1 MNVRAMNLYPPRVRP
16 RKLSPRRLKE
26 EQRAYAVLYGV
37 LMRAPLGL
45 DPSSFQLLSQPV
57 PWDWHPQPGSMD
69 AAQYNFC
76 AAIPSWSAVSAYD
89 STAPSYDN
97 AYGQFLCVLAAEAGS
112 GPRQAALESAQ
123 VTLLSDASMVD
134 CTIAE
139 AHSVYLGTA
148 QRQPFM
154 AWLNT
159 ESGSVYRTQ
168 IAREL
173 GWMAGDLSDYRRL
186 LDASHSPLLAAAVG
200 AYADERHHVRLSEA
214 GTAFPAVPAWHT
226 SADSRAWA
234 DRHAAGMAAPLRYR
248 HQGQAQHW
256 PHTWAGQADDVDH
269 PCFAIHLHG
278 EWQRLD
284 EFYAD
289 LQLSVTVESAAL
301 EQIAITPERWFSGVA
316 PLADGPYLSGF
327 SRSGGQG
334 GNHVLG
340 QGGLLP
346 LMKTGM
352 LAVLN
357 PRVRVAVSSET
368 YAAHRAKWAA
378 ATGFRIGPFVF
389 GGPGRERHIDW
400 DEQRTVAAFS
410 LSGQFGAPQIV
421 GVTVSPQPAA

>member
-1 MNVRAMNLYPPRVRP
+1 MNVRAMNLYPLRVRP
-16 RKLSPRRLKE
+16 SKLSPQKLKE
-26 EQRAYAVLYGV
+26 EQHAYAVLYGL

-57 PWDWHPQPGSMD
+57 PWDWHTDAGRMD
-69 AAQYNFC
+69 SAQYNFC
-76 AAIPSWSAVSAYD
+76 AAIPSWSAVAEYH
-89 STAPSYDN
+89 STAPAYDH
-97 AYGQFLCVLAAEAGS
+97 AYAQFLCVLAAEAG
-112 GPRQAALESAQ
+112 GARQAALEAAQ
-123 VTLLSDASMVD
+123 VTLLSDASMVE

-139 AHSVYLGTA
+139 AHSAYLSGPA
-148 QRQPFM
+148 RLPFM

-159 ESGSVYRTQ
+159 ETGSVYRTQ
-168 IAREL
+168 IANEL
-173 GWMAGDLSDYRRL
+173 GWMAGDLGDYRRL
-186 LDASHSPLLAAAVG
+186 LDACDSPLLAAAVG
-200 AYADERHHVRLSEA
+200 AYADERHRVPLSEA
-214 GTAFPAVPAWHT
+214 GAAFPAVPAWHT

-248 HQGQAQHW
+248 QQGQAQHW
-256 PHTWAGQADDVDH
+256 VYTWAGQADDVDH

-301 EQIAITPERWFSGVA
+301 EHIAITPERWFSGVA

-327 SRSGGQG
+327 SRSAGQG

-357 PRVRVAVSSET
+357 PRVRVAVSAET
-368 YAAHRAKWAA
+368 YAAHRPKWAA

-400 DEQRTVAAFS
+400 DEQRSVAAFS
-410 LSGQFGAPQIV
+410 LSGPFGAPQIV
-421 GVTVSPQPAA
+421 GVTIATQPAA